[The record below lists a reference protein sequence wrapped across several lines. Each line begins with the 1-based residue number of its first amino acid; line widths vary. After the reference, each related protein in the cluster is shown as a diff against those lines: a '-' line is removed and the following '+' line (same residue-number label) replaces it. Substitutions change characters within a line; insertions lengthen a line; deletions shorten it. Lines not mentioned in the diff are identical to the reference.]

1 MRVLAR
7 MLSAAALAWSM
18 TGCAASDVIY
28 DPYWHD
34 YHRWNLG
41 ENRYYRHWETGS
53 NRNHVDF
60 PNRTPGDQLA
70 YWQWRHGN

>member
-1 MRVLAR
+1 MIAL
-7 MLSAAALAWSM
+7 LLFAAALALPI
-18 TGCAASDVIY
+18 TGCAGSELVY

-34 YHRWNLG
+34 HHTWNAG
-41 ENRYYRHWETGS
+41 ENRYYRNWETGS

-70 YWQWRHGN
+70 YWQWRHR